1 MTPTDLTTEFRNQI
15 IHFLELNPPRIANCL
30 GRLSEQ
36 EVWRKPNTQTNSIA
50 NLILHLCGNI
60 GQYVLASLG
69 RQPDTRERER
79 EFTTTGGYTKAELL
93 ARLETTVAAAVAVI
107 RDTPD
112 TELLRERQVQGFDYT
127 GIGILVHVTE
137 HFSYH
142 TGQIALY
149 TKLLKEEDLGF
160 YADLDLDVKNEE

>member
-1 MTPTDLTTEFRNQI
+1 MATSFTQEFRERT

-30 GRLSEQ
+30 DRLSEA
-36 EVWRKPNTQTNSIA
+36 EVWRKPNSQTNAIA

-69 RQPDTRERER
+69 HRPDTRRR
-79 EFTTTGGYTKAELL
+79 DLEFSATGGFTKAELL
-93 ARLETTVAAAVAVI
+93 ERLQRTVADAVAVI
-107 RDTPD
+107 RATPD
-112 TELLRERQVQGFDYT
+112 AELLRQRQVQGFDYS

-160 YADLDLDVKNEE
+160 YAGMDLERRNEG

>member
-1 MTPTDLTTEFRNQI
+1 MSTTDFTAEFRAQT

-30 GRLSEQ
+30 GRLSEE
-36 EVWRKPNTQTNSIA
+36 EVWHKPNQQTNSIA

-79 EFTTTGGYTKAELL
+79 EFTTTGGLSKAELL
-93 ARLETTVAAAVAVI
+93 GRLDRTVAKAVEVI
-107 RDTPD
+107 RTTPD
-112 TELLRERQVQGFDYT
+112 EELLRERAVQGFNYT

-149 TKLLKEEDLGF
+149 TKLLKNEDLGF
-160 YADLDLDVKNEE
+160 YADLDLDVRNE